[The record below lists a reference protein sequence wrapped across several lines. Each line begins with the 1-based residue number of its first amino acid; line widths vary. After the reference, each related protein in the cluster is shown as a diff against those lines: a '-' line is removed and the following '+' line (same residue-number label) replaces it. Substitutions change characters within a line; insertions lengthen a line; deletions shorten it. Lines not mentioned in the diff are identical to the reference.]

1 MISNIKE
8 NATQIV
14 LIIMIILIAYI
25 SLFFNITNFGKQ
37 DFDYN
42 FLHIISNI
50 DAIKQY
56 YEIPFWNPF
65 DRGGLPYFEVV
76 YSRTFSP
83 FNILYFFFPA
93 IIALKIEIILHI
105 IISGIGVYFL
115 TFEYSKN
122 KTSSL
127 YSAIIV
133 SLCSYLPL
141 TIAQS
146 QFEFL
151 TFAYL
156 SWLFLAFKK
165 RCAFKTSL
173 ILTLIFFVNG
183 TYNLVIS
190 FLVLFL
196 YSIFKIIFHKDTQ
209 TIRNFCISILVFTGL
224 SAIKLFPV
232 LSSSISNPRL
242 INEFSGFSLMGLY
255 HALLNPLQD
264 VFSSTDPKT
273 FFNQLTSFLYLDN
286 SKSFMTGID
295 HGWDESGMLIGH
307 MPLLLILLGL
317 FIVIKK
323 KSQYMPELMVFISS
337 ILFSMGNRLPISPW
351 EVLHKFPIF
360 DQMRHATRFRVY
372 FLIIASILIAI
383 AFNKVLDFAKRS
395 KLKKVIIYL
404 LFLMSVLEIYPTT
417 HIIVSNSFPFPEY
430 TPKNKN
436 LVFKSI
442 YKYPSIAPYK
452 YEYNFIL
459 GYINNVS
466 VIGDFPDHSYK
477 SYVLPFNHKDYKGEL
492 YNVENYKTLDFK
504 KRSFNKLIFEA
515 QENNTYLI
523 NTNFNKNWSCKKNCK
538 EIFNK
543 DGRLAIVSNEAGQVS
558 LYYRPKFFILG
569 FSISI
574 ITMISI
580 FLFRTR
586 FRALSKDIIG

>member
-1 MISNIKE
+1 MISKIRDNT
-8 NATQIV
+8 TQIV
-14 LIIMIILIAYI
+14 FITAIILIAYI

-42 FLHIISNI
+42 FFHILSNI
-50 DAIKQY
+50 DAIKEY
-56 YEIPFWNPF
+56 NEIPFWNPY

-93 IIALKIEIILHI
+93 IIALKVEIILHI

-115 TFEYSKN
+115 TLEYSKD

-127 YSAIIV
+127 YSAIII

-156 SWLFLAFKK
+156 SWLFLALKK
-165 RCAFKTSL
+165 QNAFQAAL
-173 ILTLIFFVNG
+173 ILSLIFFVNG

-190 FLVLFL
+190 FLLLFL
-196 YSIFKIIFHKDTQ
+196 YSIFKVIFHKESKTL
-209 TIRNFCISILVFTGL
+209 RSFCLSTLVFIGI
-224 SAIKLFPV
+224 SAIKLIPV
-232 LSSSISNPRL
+232 LSNSISNPRL

-255 HALLNPLQD
+255 HSLLNPLQD
-264 VFSSTDPKT
+264 VFSSTDPKI
-273 FFNQLTSFLYLDN
+273 FYNQITNFLYLDN
-286 SKSFMTGID
+286 SNSLMTGID
-295 HGWDESGMLIGH
+295 HGWDESGMFIGH
-307 MPLLLILLGL
+307 MPLLLILMGL
-317 FIVIKK
+317 FIAIKS
-323 KSQYMPELMVFISS
+323 KSKYIPELMVLLSS

-351 EVLHKFPIF
+351 EALHKLPVF

-372 FLIIASILIAI
+372 FLIVASIFIAL
-383 AFNKVLDFAKRS
+383 AFNKILFFARRS
-395 KLKKVIIYL
+395 KYYKLIIYL
-404 LFLMSVLEIYPTT
+404 LFLISVLEIYPTT
-417 HIIVSNSFPFPEY
+417 HQIISNSFPYPEF

-442 YKYPSIAPYK
+442 YKYPNNGPYE

-466 VIGDFPDHSYK
+466 VIGDFPDHTYK

-492 YNVENYKTLDFK
+492 YDLESKKSLDFT
-504 KRSFNKLIFEA
+504 KRSFNRLVFEA
-515 QENNTYLI
+515 KKDNTYLI
-523 NTNFNKNWSCKKNCK
+523 NTNFNKNWSCDKNCK
-538 EIFNK
+538 EVSNR
-543 DGRLAIVSNEAGQVS
+543 DGRLSVVPNEDGEVS
-558 LYYRPKFFILG
+558 LYYRPRLFIFG
-569 FSISI
+569 FLIST
-574 ITMISI
+574 ITILSI

-586 FRALSKDIIG
+586 VRESLKI